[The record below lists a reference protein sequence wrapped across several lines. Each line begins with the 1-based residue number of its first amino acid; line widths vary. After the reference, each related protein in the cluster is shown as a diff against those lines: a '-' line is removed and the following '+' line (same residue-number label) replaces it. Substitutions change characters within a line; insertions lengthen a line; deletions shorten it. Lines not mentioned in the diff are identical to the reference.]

1 MKKKII
7 AGLLLYVF
15 SLMALEVLWT
25 RLYPEIDTPVYDTS
39 GSRGLYEDMYL
50 ALSGDVNGLAHY
62 NSVPD
67 SLIGIYEI
75 MMPGIVSAQV
85 NESNTDEVF
94 CAVGNGSYSDGLYKF
109 SLDSMNYELIEYAI
123 NPNFV
128 KKLTNGYYFG
138 HSSGL
143 MFSEDGEIWTD
154 VEYFNGKSVTC
165 ADEDYAFNIILSSGS
180 ELFIDNGDSYSSFDT
195 GLTVRDIGKM
205 FFVDKKGTLMA
216 SISDGS
222 YSDGIYLISYGS
234 GSIEGVSTFEYVFN
248 SNKMCNY
255 GPWFAVTLVG
265 SDQISLLGDDN
276 GIDTS
281 PVSGNF
287 NEIYFI
293 EPDFSGYWSF
303 IIGTDKGVYKG
314 LYPMGIEDNSIPQTT
329 ELHQNYPNPFNPETS
344 IKYSLSN
351 DAQVKLTVYDI
362 AGREVA
368 RLVSEKQARGNY
380 DIKFNGGNMTSGLY
394 FYRLDVDGKTVQ
406 SRKMML
412 LK

>member
-1 MKKKII
+1 MKKRII
-7 AGLLLYVF
+7 AVLLLYVF

-25 RLYPEIDTPVYDTS
+25 RLYPEIDSPVYDTS
-39 GSRGLYEDMYL
+39 GSRGLYENMFL

-62 NSVPD
+62 NAIND

-75 MMPGIVSAQV
+75 MMPGVVSAQV

-109 SLDSMNYELIEYAI
+109 SLDSMQYELIEYAI

-128 KKLTNGYYFG
+128 KKLSSGYYFG

-165 ADEDYAFNIILSSGS
+165 ADEDYAYNIILSSGS

-205 FFVDKKGTLMA
+205 EFVDKKGILMA

-222 YSDGIYLISYGS
+222 YSDGIYFISYGS
-234 GSIEGVSTFEYVFN
+234 GSIEGVSAFEYVYN
-248 SNKMCNY
+248 SNKMCSY
-255 GPWFAVTLVG
+255 GYWFAVTLVG
-265 SDQISLLGDDN
+265 SDQISLLGIVD

-281 PVSGNF
+281 PVSDNF

-293 EPDFSGYWSF
+293 EPDYSGYWAF

-314 LYPMGIEDNSIPQTT
+314 LYPMGIEDTSVPSST
-329 ELHQNYPNPFNPETS
+329 ELHQNYPNPFNPSTEIS
-344 IKYSLSN
+344 YSLKS
-351 DAQVKLTVYDI
+351 
-362 AGREVA
+362 GGMVA
-368 RLVSEKQARGNY
+368 LSIFSTKGELVSTLVNGKETAGNHTVN
-380 DIKFNGGNMTSGLY
+380 FNGNGLNSGIY
-394 FYRLDVDGKTVQ
+394 FYKLSVDGKDVQ
-406 SRKMML
+406 SRKMMM

>member
-1 MKKKII
+1 M
-7 AGLLLYVF
+7 
-15 SLMALEVLWT
+15 T
-25 RLYPEIDTPVYDTS
+25 
-39 GSRGLYEDMYL
+39 
-50 ALSGDVNGLAHY
+50 
-62 NSVPD
+62 D

-75 MMPGIVSAQV
+75 MMLGVVSAQV

-109 SLDSMNYELIEYAI
+109 NLDSIQYELIEYAI

-128 KKLTNGYYFG
+128 KKVTNGYYFG

-143 MFSEDGEIWTD
+143 MFSEDGEIWTE
-154 VEYFNGKSVTC
+154 VEYFNGKSVTGI
-165 ADEDYAFNIILSSGS
+165 AEDNDGNILISVDT
-180 ELFIDNGDSYSSFDT
+180 ELFINDGSSFASFDT
-195 GLTVRDIGKM
+195 GLTVRDIKFDGSFM
-205 FFVDKKGTLMA
+205 VSL
-216 SISDGS
+216 SDGT
-222 YSDGIYLISYGS
+222 YSDGIYGVWYES
-234 GSIEGVSTFEYVFN
+234 GKITDVLNYEYVLN

-255 GPWFAVTLVG
+255 GYWFAVTHVE
-265 SDQISLLGDDN
+265 SDQISLLGDVN

-293 EPDFSGYWSF
+293 EPDYSGYWAF
-303 IIGTDKGVYKG
+303 IIGTDRGVYKG
-314 LYPMGIEDNSIPQTT
+314 MYPMGIEDTSIPSVT

-362 AGREVA
+362 AGREAA
-368 RLVSEKQARGNY
+368 RLVSEKQAKGNY